1 MNNLIARTRVV
12 LTAAPTHLVSLAV
25 ILTIV
30 SEQVAELLPMVPA
43 GTAETAARWLVTLA
57 GSLTAA
63 VSIIRRVTPVLPTE
77 RGVLPADST
86 VE

>member
-1 MNNLIARTRVV
+1 MNTFIARTRVV
-12 LTAAPTHLVSLAV
+12 LTAAPTYLVSLAV

-43 GTAETAARWLVTLA
+43 GTAETVARWLVTAA

-63 VSIIRRVTPVLPTE
+63 VSIIRRVTPVLPNE
-77 RGVLPADST
+77 RGLLP